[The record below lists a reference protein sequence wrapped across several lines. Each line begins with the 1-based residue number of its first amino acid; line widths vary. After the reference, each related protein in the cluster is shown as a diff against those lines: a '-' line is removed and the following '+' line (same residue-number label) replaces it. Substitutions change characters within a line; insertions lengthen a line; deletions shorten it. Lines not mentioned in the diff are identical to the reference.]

1 MIEPVLEGC
10 LAFLWFGGI
19 ALVLAQLI
27 AARDW
32 GSGYYKYLVTL
43 LNPLKDGKIPQ
54 SVGLVPGICPQKV

>member
-1 MIEPVLEGC
+1 MSGINFCSL
-10 LAFLWFGGI
+10 GGI

-32 GSGYYKYLVTL
+32 GSEYLKYLVTL
-43 LNPLKDGKIPQ
+43 LNAIKDGKIPQ